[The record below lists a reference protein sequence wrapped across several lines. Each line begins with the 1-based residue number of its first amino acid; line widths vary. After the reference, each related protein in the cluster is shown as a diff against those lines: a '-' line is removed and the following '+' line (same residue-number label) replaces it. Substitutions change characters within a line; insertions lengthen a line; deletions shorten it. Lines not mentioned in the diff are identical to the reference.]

1 MRPASARFVN
11 FRQIGDFRWR
21 WPHFRP
27 YEMACRGTDE
37 LLVVPTFMDWLEG
50 VRVVYGKG
58 MVITSG
64 YRTPG
69 HQATLPGGRRTG
81 AHVDGMAVDVLVS
94 GEDAH
99 RLIKI
104 AYSQDVMGV
113 GVHQKG
119 DPARRYLHLDRW
131 VKAPEGRRPTIWDY

>member
-1 MRPASARFVN
+1 MRPASARFAN
-11 FRQIGDFRWR
+11 FRQLGDFRWC

-27 YEMACRGTDE
+27 YEMRCRGNDE

-50 VRVVYGKG
+50 VRHVYGQG

-69 HQATLPGGRRTG
+69 HQATLPGARRTG
-81 AHVDGMAVDVLVS
+81 AHDDGIAVDVLVS
-94 GEDAH
+94 GEDAF

-104 AYSQDVMGV
+104 AMGQGAAGI
-113 GVHQKG
+113 GVQQKG
-119 DPARRYLHLDRW
+119 AHEKRYLHLDMW
-131 VKAPEGRRPTIWDY
+131 TKAPEGVRPRVWSY